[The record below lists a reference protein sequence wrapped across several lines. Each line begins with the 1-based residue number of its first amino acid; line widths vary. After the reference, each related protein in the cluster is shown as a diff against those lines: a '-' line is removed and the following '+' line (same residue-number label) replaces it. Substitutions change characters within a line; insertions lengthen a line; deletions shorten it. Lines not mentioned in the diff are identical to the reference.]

1 MTVTP
6 IDIVVTGLD
15 PVIHPSSKELS
26 YEDGWMPGSSP
37 GMTSGFVVRFNF
49 SDSQD
54 ASVVEP

>member
-26 YEDGWMPGSSP
+26 
-37 GMTSGFVVRFNF
+37 
-49 SDSQD
+49 
-54 ASVVEP
+54 